1 MASYHFRMTIIKRS
15 EGQSAVGSAAWRSR
29 ETLYDE
35 RLGKQHKYAHYKDLV
50 DSMIL
55 VPAHAPERLRDRQT
69 LWNEVELREKQKNS
83 QLARVIEIALPLE
96 LDREQRKTLVV
107 EFVHKIFVDQGMI
120 ADIAIIEKDANPFA
134 TIMLTMR
141 PITADGFGK
150 KEIGWN
156 NRSNLFKWRK
166 DWADIQNRKLEEA
179 GLDVRVD
186 HRSHAERGIDLEPQ
200 IKVGVTAK
208 YLARDGHFLKST
220 RGLERL
226 DEYQR
231 IKRENGERVIQSPEK
246 ALSYLKERNS
256 GVFSIKDL
264 QKFARY
270 HSADASQYQEV
281 LQALQGCPDLIPMC
295 TGKKDENLFS
305 IRTTEDNG

>member
-1 MASYHFRMTIIKRS
+1 MAVYHLRVGRIKRS
-15 EGQSAVGSAAWRSR
+15 DGQSVVGSAAWRAR
-29 ETLYDE
+29 ENLYDE
-35 RLGKQHKYAHYKDLV
+35 RLGKRHKYAHFKDLA

-55 VPAHAPERLRDRQT
+55 IPEHAPERLKDRET
-69 LWNEVELREKQKNS
+69 LWNEVEKVEIRKDA
-83 QLARVIEIALPLE
+83 QLARLIEIALPVE
-96 LDREQRKTLVV
+96 LDMKQRIALVQ
-107 EFVHKIFVDQGMI
+107 EFAQTSFVDEGMI
-120 ADIAIIEKDANPFA
+120 ADIGIINNESNPYA
-134 TIMLTMR
+134 TILLTMR
-141 PITADGFGK
+141 TVSADGFGK
-150 KEIGWN
+150 KEVAWN

-166 DWADIQNRKLEEA
+166 DWADIQNTKLEEA

-281 LQALQGCPDLIPMC
+281 LQALQGCPDLIPMG